1 MEIPMIAIVLQQA
14 AATWRER
21 ITHAELM
28 EAQSVVWSG
37 CSQMQA
43 IQFLKDLYKESGM
56 NAEAALAKAKGAV
69 DRVID
74 EESTFAE
81 SLLKDTLINDV
92 IDFMKNLYQE
102 AGMSEKA
109 ALKRAR
115 DLVGKLVASGCEI
128 VKC

>member
-1 MEIPMIAIVLQQA
+1 MKIPMEAIVLGQA

-28 EAQSVVWSG
+28 EAQGIVWSG
-37 CSQMQA
+37 CTKLQA
-43 IQFLKDLYKESGM
+43 IQFLNELYKDTGLKSP
-56 NAEAALAKAKGAV
+56 ASLAKAKGAV